1 MYLIQHSFPIEQTT
15 NVSITRIT
23 DTAAVFTLMCVLTL
37 TDPLEYGLLSDQ
49 STYIQLMLECGI
61 GLRVTTL
68 MPDVNYTLVRVY
80 SDLVCKV
87 DSFTTEGKFR
97 DWYLIHLIII

>member
-23 DTAAVFTLMCVLTL
+23 DTAAVFTLMCGLTL

-49 STYIQLMLECGI
+49 TTRFMLECGI

-68 MPDVNYTLVRVY
+68 MPDVNYTLIRVY
-80 SDLVCKV
+80 SDMVCKV
-87 DSFTTEGKFR
+87 DNFTTEGKFR
-97 DWYLIHLIII
+97 DRYLIHLTII